1 VLLPIDAATL
11 PIQLALDSR
20 PLLRS
25 ELAAGLARAGFVQP
39 DLRILPSEPRRL
51 DRRQLAALNALSN
64 PLSLILLAFVDAVIG
79 IAVLG
84 VVLLLIDSPARP
96 IQLAL
101 DSRPLLR
108 REFAARPPSTGLIQL
123 NLRLL
128 SPEPSRLD
136 PIQLA
141 AANALSNSLS
151 LILLA
156 FVDAIPSSLRQ
167 AGRRDYHGYQGR
179 HHKPFHEP
187 LHYHTSWA
195 RLVGRES

>member
-11 PIQLALDSR
+11 PIQLSLDSR
-20 PLLRS
+20 PLPRR
-25 ELAAGLARAGFVQP
+25 ELAAGLARAGLVQP

-51 DRRQLAALNALSN
+51 DPRQLAALNALSN
-64 PLSLILLAFVDAVIG
+64 PISLVILAFIDSVIG
-79 IAVLG
+79 DAVLG

-96 IQLAL
+96 IQLSL

-108 REFAARPPSTGLIQL
+108 GELAAGPPRTRFIQL

-128 SPEPSRLD
+128 STEPRRLD

-141 AANALSNSLS
+141 AANALSNPLS

-167 AGRRDYHGYQGR
+167 SSRRNYDGYQRR
-179 HHKPFHEP
+179 HHKPIHEP
-187 LHYHTSWA
+187 LHYHTSLA
-195 RLVGRES
+195 RRVGRES